1 MDARNAP
8 TAIHAR
14 VESCRAGLDPTLV
27 ARLASGWVV
36 MGDPQV
42 LRGYCLLLPD
52 PVVAH
57 LNDMPAAGQAAF
69 LADVA
74 RVGQAVLDLTGAV
87 RINYAIFGNVEP
99 ALHAHVLPRFADEPE
114 SLKATHPWSYDW
126 SKARRY
132 DAAIDGALQWQ
143 LQERLASLAAPRT
156 STTSAQAGCIH
167 HIDLTVSSLERSTP
181 FYDAVLTR
189 AGYVRVAD
197 AEEGPLWHGDDQEIG
212 LQAADAEG
220 LARPPH
226 HRFAPGLHHLAL
238 TAPSRAAV
246 DAFHREVVEL
256 GVAILDPPAQYD
268 RYLPGYYAVFFADPD
283 CPKFEYVHTPVTTPF
298 S

>member
-74 RVGQAVLDLTGAV
+74 RVGQAVIDLTGAV

-99 ALHAHVLPRFADEPE
+99 ALHAHVMPRFADEPE

-132 DAAIDGALQWQ
+132 DAAIDGALQWR
-143 LQERLASLAAPRT
+143 LHERLTSVTAQRT
-156 STTSAQAGCIH
+156 PTSSAQAGRIH

-220 LARPPH
+220 LARPRH

-246 DAFHREVVEL
+246 DAFHRVLVES
-256 GVAILDPPAQYD
+256 GVTILDPPAQYD

-283 CPKFEYVHTPVTTPF
+283 GLKLEYVHTPVTTPV